1 MRMYI
6 LINVLYI
13 YKIISILIISSDIV
27 FRGRIFFRMIRCYF
41 SCEDIP
47 DKITKEGGKKEA
59 FQREEQR
66 WISRF
71 ERKINFRHSRRIID
85 YPILAANLFD
95 LFSTGKKSWNTT
107 YVAGTFIFFFFPF
120 RKIPRNEY
128 VFQEESRVNDVFDEK
143 KKK

>member
-1 MRMYI
+1 MFRAT
-6 LINVLYI
+6 LYSRDHI
-13 YKIISILIISSDIV
+13 
-27 FRGRIFFRMIRCYF
+27 RGRIFFRMIQCYF
-41 SCEDIP
+41 SCQDIP
-47 DKITKEGGKKEA
+47 DKITEEARRKKKKGA

-95 LFSTGKKSWNTT
+95 LFSPGKKPWNTT
-107 YVAGTFIFFFFPF
+107 YAAETFVFSP

-128 VFQEESRVNDVFDEK
+128 VFRRILCKRCFR
-143 KKK
+143 

>member
-1 MRMYI
+1 MYSRDHI
-6 LINVLYI
+6 
-13 YKIISILIISSDIV
+13 
-27 FRGRIFFRMIRCYF
+27 RGRIFFRMIRCYF

-47 DKITKEGGKKEA
+47 DKITEEARREKKEA

-95 LFSTGKKSWNTT
+95 LFSRKKIVEYNLCCWN
-107 YVAGTFIFFFFPF
+107 FHFFFFFSF

-128 VFQEESRVNDVFDEK
+128 VFRESRINDVFDEK
-143 KKK
+143 QKINK